1 MSVADE
7 GGEKLENEVE
17 NKNVEFESRKK
28 NSCFCEWFVR
38 KEVSLNSQFV
48 SRVIFLNLFYP
59 GGCSQVKNKCYIHLN
74 P

>member
-28 NSCFCEWFVR
+28 NSCFCEWFF
-38 KEVSLNSQFV
+38 KERSEFELTVCQSCY
-48 SRVIFLNLFYP
+48 FLNLFYP
-59 GGCSQVKNKCYIHLN
+59 GGCSQVKNQCYIHLN